1 VAEFRVELLGRL
13 GLRASASDQDVE
25 KAHDELV
32 DFLELAP
39 RDMRSWATDR
49 ATDVD
54 EAFALLSGPDEN
66 LVPPVLPVAAT
77 RQYQPDQPDG
87 APGAAAVSAVSVPP
101 VVSAPP
107 AVSLN
112 QAPLTDF
119 APPEPAETWQ
129 TPAPASTWTRV
140 RPYLLWVLVPLLVV
154 GISFGVFRMGKSSS
168 VPGINGTPTSS
179 ATTAAAGAVKPVDPA
194 KAAALMTKIV
204 ANPKDLVSLQALGD
218 LYFGAGDYKTA
229 GTWENKILAVDPKN
243 QTALLALGAAQFNQ
257 GNTVA
262 AKKTWLFAA
271 GLYPKSAVVHYDLG
285 FLYLSQTPSDKV
297 NMTLE
302 WNKVIAIDPN
312 SEIAK
317 TVAKHLKN
325 SATPAPTA
333 APTAK

>member
-1 VAEFRVELLGRL
+1 VTEFRVELLGRL

-39 RDMRSWATDR
+39 HEMKSWAAAR

-66 LVPPVLPVAAT
+66 LVPPALPVPT
-77 RQYQPDQPDG
+77 
-87 APGAAAVSAVSVPP
+87 
-101 VVSAPP
+101 VVSATPAVPVPTPPP
-107 AVSLN
+107 A
-112 QAPLTDF
+112 F
-119 APPEPAETWQ
+119 APTEPVESVESVESWQ
-129 TPAPASTWTRV
+129 TPAPASSWRRV

-154 GISFGVFRMGKSSS
+154 GIAFGVYRTGKSSA

-179 ATTAAAGAVKPVDPA
+179 ATAAAGAAKPVDPA
-194 KAAALMTKIV
+194 KVAALMTKIV
-204 ANPKDLVSLQALGD
+204 ANPKDVVSLQGLGD
-218 LYFGAGDYKTA
+218 LYFGALDYKSA
-229 GTWENKILAVDPKN
+229 ATWENKILAVDPKN

-257 GNTVA
+257 GDTVA

-285 FLYLSQTPSDKV
+285 FLYLSQTPPDKV

-302 WNKVIAIDPN
+302 WNKVIAIDPK

-317 TVAKHLKN
+317 TVANHLK
-325 SATPAPTA
+325 SSAATATPTAQPT
-333 APTAK
+333 TK